1 MKEKTP
7 ANDTSQPGDQP
18 EKKSKGLMIGLIAG
32 GAALLLCCCTG
43 IGGGVGVWFFAMR
56 NVNQTL
62 IVGVWQE
69 QAVRFEFRDDGKLKR
84 QGFDLVYKFVDRNTI
99 EIGPDKQGNNTLN
112 GQPYPTIRY
121 RVEVKTDTLT
131 LTEVSPPPAGEQAEK
146 YVLKRR

>member
-7 ANDTSQPGDQP
+7 PNDTSQPGDQP

-43 IGGGVGVWFFAMR
+43 IGGGVGVWFYLLPYA
-56 NVNQTL
+56 NETAIL
-62 IVGVWQE
+62 GVWQE
-69 QAVRFEFRDDGKLKR
+69 EQVTFDFRKDKKLKR
-84 QGFDLVYKFVDRNTI
+84 QDRDLVYKFINSNTI

-112 GQPYPTIRY
+112 GEPYPTIRY

-131 LTEVSPPPAGEQAEK
+131 LTEVSPPPRGEAPEK